1 VAESVGGSSATGE
14 LTAGSDLHRATR
26 WQEYQD
32 NGGTWTYDRWSNVY
46 DANMTRASAADEAVD
61 AYHANLG
68 WGQREVTVNANV
80 DGVDYARRL
89 DIADVATQRGIE
101 YKTGYQT
108 ATQDNLWEVTRD
120 QALAQSG
127 WDIQWVFR
135 DTASQPLQDAL
146 TNAGIKFKFGNQ

>member
-1 VAESVGGSSATGE
+1 
-14 LTAGSDLHRATR
+14 
-26 WQEYQD
+26 
-32 NGGTWTYDRWSNVY
+32 
-46 DANMTRASAADEAVD
+46 MTRASAANEAVD